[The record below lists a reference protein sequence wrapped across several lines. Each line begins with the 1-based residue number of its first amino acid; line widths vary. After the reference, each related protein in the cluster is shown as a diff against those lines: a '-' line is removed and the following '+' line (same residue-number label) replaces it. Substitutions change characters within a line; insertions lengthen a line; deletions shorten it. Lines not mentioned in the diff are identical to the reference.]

1 MKIPLLL
8 TGLILAMA
16 GIPKIARP
24 APAKVDTVA
33 GLPIEVSTAARD
45 LIIHY
50 EVGGENY
57 YRKYLQRPTYPGGAS
72 GVTIGFG
79 YDCGYNTAAQIR
91 KDWSGRLGKAEVD
104 ALASTAGLKGT
115 RAANEIRRVK
125 WLVSVPWETARDV
138 FEQSTMPRFA
148 KLTKSAFPDI
158 GNAHPHGQG
167 AVLSIAFNRGTSMR
181 GPTRREMR
189 ELRDNLKPAPEKV
202 PGNIRSMKRL
212 WVGKGLDGLL
222 LRREAEAKLFERGLG
237 KGVGE

>member
-8 TGLILAMA
+8 TALILAMA
-16 GIPKIARP
+16 GMPKGSP
-24 APAKVDTVA
+24 ASAKVETVP

-45 LIIHY
+45 LIVHY
-50 EVGGENY
+50 EVGGESY

-72 GVTIGFG
+72 GVTVGFG

-91 KDWSGRLGKAEVD
+91 KDWGGRLGKAEVD

-148 KLTKSAFPDI
+148 KLTKVAFPDI
-158 GNAHPHGQG
+158 DTAHPHGQG
-167 AVLSIAFNRGTSMR
+167 AILSIAFNRGTSMS
-181 GPTRREMR
+181 GSSRREMR
-189 ELRDNLKPAPEKV
+189 QIRDHLQPAPAKI
-202 PGNIRSMKRL
+202 PADIRSMKRL
-212 WVGKGLDGLL
+212 WIGKGLDGLL
-222 LRREAEAKLFERGLG
+222 LRREAEAKLFEKGLSAP
-237 KGVGE
+237 